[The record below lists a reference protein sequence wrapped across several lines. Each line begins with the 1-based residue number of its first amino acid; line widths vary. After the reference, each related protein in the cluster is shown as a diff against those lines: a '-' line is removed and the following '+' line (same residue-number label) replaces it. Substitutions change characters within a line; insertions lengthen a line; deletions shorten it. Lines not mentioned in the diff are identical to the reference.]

1 FRMSLQDQ
9 RHIIDELHR
18 RIAHRQLAAAAHE
31 ADLVVHLDPPLAQAH
46 HLGSRVRA
54 TVVVLDAVQRLG
66 LGGALVGGVRDAV
79 LVVVGIR
86 AAVLVLEAVGVLGG
100 VRAVVEV
107 VRDAV
112 GVVVRIGAAVGVLE
126 PVLVLGLVGALV
138 DRVGHA
144 VAVGVLAGRGAAV
157 VGA

>member
-79 LVVVGIR
+79 
-86 AAVLVLEAVGVLGG
+86 
-100 VRAVVEV
+100 
-107 VRDAV
+107 
-112 GVVVRIGAAVGVLE
+112 GVVVRIRAAVVVLE

-157 VGA
+157 VGALALVVFGGVRAGVVQVGDAVL